1 METYHDIDDENGD
14 VTQRATARPQVRER
28 LVSGRIDNKQP
39 RDLELEAVVLHRP
52 SSAPSSLPAV
62 RERTHLI
69 QNGRLRLD
77 SLNRE
82 IRRTDLLRNPSRL
95 ALLNIRLPDLIQQ
108 LRLAR
113 IDVSQDTA
121 DRTSQIILAPGR

>member
-1 METYHDIDDENGD
+1 MKCSHKGT
-14 VTQRATARPQVRER
+14 
-28 LVSGRIDNKQP
+28 
-39 RDLELEAVVLHRP
+39 
-52 SSAPSSLPAV
+52 
-62 RERTHLI
+62 THLV
-69 QNGRLRLD
+69 QNSRLRLD
-77 SLNRE
+77 RLNRE